1 MMVLKRGSRGALV
14 DILQLALSRALGVVV
29 EVDGCFGA
37 QTRLALLEFQR
48 AHALPPTGEAG
59 SAVWHALEPYTA
71 AHVTYA
77 MRRGESFA
85 QAAESLGAGLAA
97 VETANP
103 GLDLL
108 APRAGQRI
116 TVPLPFDAVPAL
128 AWSSYANGQSLR
140 ALTARYP
147 FLQPATFGRSSM
159 GKPLRCLLFGE
170 GPNAALLT
178 AAHHANEW
186 ITAPALLRY
195 ASSLAAGYAA
205 GEERARELYAKT
217 RLCFVPLV
225 NPDGVDLVTGALEE
239 GYYAERAREIAAD
252 YPSVP
257 YPDGWK
263 ANIRGTDLNLQYP
276 ADWEAAREIKYA
288 QGWVTP
294 APRDY
299 VGSAPLAASEAR
311 ALYTLTRQLMPK
323 TVLALHTQGEVIY
336 WQYHGYAPEGAA
348 PLAEKLAA
356 ASGYALDT
364 VPDESSNA
372 GYKDWAIDTLDIPA
386 FTVECGLGASP
397 LPLEQLDGIS
407 AAVAAICAELA
418 AWCAAS

>member
-14 DILQLALSRALGVVV
+14 DILQLALSRALGGGV

-48 AHALPPTGEAG
+48 ARALPPTGEAG

-170 GPNAALLT
+170 GANAALLT

-225 NPDGVDLVTGALEE
+225 NPDGVDLVT
-239 GYYAERAREIAAD
+239 
-252 YPSVP
+252 
-257 YPDGWK
+257 
-263 ANIRGTDLNLQYP
+263 
-276 ADWEAAREIKYA
+276 
-288 QGWVTP
+288 
-294 APRDY
+294 
-299 VGSAPLAASEAR
+299 
-311 ALYTLTRQLMPK
+311 
-323 TVLALHTQGEVIY
+323 
-336 WQYHGYAPEGAA
+336 
-348 PLAEKLAA
+348 
-356 ASGYALDT
+356 
-364 VPDESSNA
+364 
-372 GYKDWAIDTLDIPA
+372 
-386 FTVECGLGASP
+386 
-397 LPLEQLDGIS
+397 
-407 AAVAAICAELA
+407 
-418 AWCAAS
+418 